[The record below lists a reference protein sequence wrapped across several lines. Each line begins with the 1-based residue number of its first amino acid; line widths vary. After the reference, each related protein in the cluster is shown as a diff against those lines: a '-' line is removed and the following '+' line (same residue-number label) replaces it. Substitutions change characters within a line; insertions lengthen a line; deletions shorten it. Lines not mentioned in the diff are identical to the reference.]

1 MYRSGNVNRRTYG
14 GTCALVALGAIASLF
29 AGAPLT
35 ALSQVPGVVFSQA
48 NGIGGIDGYGGTVSH
63 IAANSRGDVLI
74 GSVNGSLASIEE
86 YPAGSATPVT
96 LVSHMFNNGYGNGN
110 VGVAVDSSGNVYAAD
125 PGDGSIVFIPFVNGT
140 YPSGVAYTTLSNCG
154 NGNFPFA
161 TQGLTTA
168 CKGFQYLPSAFGY
181 YLQFIDVGVDGSGNL
196 YVLSQYTGGSGSTYA
211 NGQNMIVEWSASNG
225 SYTLLAD
232 NLPNQGGAEIAVD
245 AAGDVYYVDAT
256 SRSTIQYMAAGLTS
270 VTAGTTTNNSL
281 PSTFGSGFTQPTGVS
296 IDAGGNVYVTDKVA
310 ISGSSSN
317 RIVEFPNINGTVSGT
332 DQYTLSNEFSTGYS
346 NLGNTSNNEYGPST
360 GVGIDGYGNVYY
372 AGAYPNSLN
381 SAAFGRVA
389 LGTTA
394 TGSTSGAQTLNV
406 SFTAAV
412 TFGSF
417 SISGPFS
424 VSATTCTAST
434 PYALNSVCTVSVTY
448 TPTAPGPQSGILTAY
463 DNSNDVLA
471 TAYLSGVGQASALD
485 VDPGTVAAI
494 GATWTSPSAIA
505 VDVAGNTYVV
515 DSVTGKVYKT
525 AAGATTSTA
534 VASGFSSPSAVAVDG
549 GGNLYVGDSGNDRVV
564 EVPYANGAYGNP
576 VVLGTGLSGASGLA
590 IDDVGNLY
598 VADSGNARVLL
609 LSSSGNRKT
618 GSLVTNVG
626 SGFSKPVAVAVD
638 NAGHLY
644 ISDAGTNDVVQW
656 DLTSSQKSTVLSG
669 LSAAAGVAVDAGGSL
684 YAADSGAGTI
694 TRVPNISGTLDT
706 SLKTTL
712 AIVVAKPDAIA
723 VDEMG
728 NLYAAD
734 SADAAVAE
742 MNRTMGL
749 LKFGSLNVMSSSTT
763 VSAEVS
769 DGGNSALV
777 FNTPNYTITGAGTA
791 SYAIQGASTCASGG
805 TVNPGAV
812 CTVAA
817 IFTPQS
823 SGVKTETLT
832 FSSNAANNQGT
843 LELTG
848 SGAALTVTS
857 VGLGVTSPTGTPVV
871 GQAVTVTATVTPA
884 SGPTGTVTFYVDTV
898 AQTPSV
904 SLSGGMAAITLTG
917 LAGGPHTIAAIYSGD
932 AAYASS
938 NSSLS
943 LTIATAPTV
952 TSNVMLSA
960 SSALAGTSIAMSAT
974 IAPTPSGTPTG
985 TVTFYNGAAVLGS
998 GPVTAAQVNGAAGGQ
1013 ASFTTSTLATGS
1025 YNITASYSGD
1035 SNFSA
1040 SVSAAPVAMQ
1050 IVALPPVLAHVVFSQ
1065 ANGVSGID
1073 NYGGTVS
1080 HIAANSRGDV
1090 FVGVNA
1096 GGTAMIQEFPAG
1108 TTTPVTLV
1116 SGMGQNGSIGVTVD
1130 ASGNVYAA
1138 DPGDE
1143 KIIFI
1148 PFVNGTYPSGATFS
1162 SLTYCGSSGNFP
1174 FASPTQTSAC
1184 TGFQYLPSAYG
1195 YYLQFIDVGLD
1206 GAGNLYTLSKYTG
1219 GSGATYANGQNMIL
1233 EWSASTG
1240 NSTLLADNL
1249 PSQGGAEIAV
1259 DKAGNVY
1266 YVDTTSRATIQY
1278 LAAGSSSVTPGTTT
1292 NNTLPA
1298 TLGSGFTQPTGVS
1311 IDAGGNVYVTDE
1323 VPISGSS
1330 SNRIVLIPNI
1340 GGIVSAPNQYTLSN
1354 QFSTGFSNINNTSNN
1369 EYGPSTGVGIDGYGN
1384 TYYAGAYPNSL
1395 SYAFFGRAAL
1405 GTTALGSTSS
1415 AQVLNVSFTAAVT
1428 FGSFSVS
1435 GPFAQTTTCNPAA
1448 YAKDSVCTVSVTY
1461 TPTAAGPQSGT
1472 LTAYDNSS
1480 NVLGVTYLSG
1490 VGQASALNVDPG
1502 TVSAVGAGWTAPSA
1516 IAVDAE
1522 GNTYVADSVAGKI
1535 YKTAAGGTASTA
1547 VASGLSSPS
1556 AVAVDGAGNL
1566 YVGDS
1571 GNKQIVEV
1579 PYASSAYGTPIV
1591 IQTGLKGASGLT
1603 IDDVGDLYVADSGNA
1618 RVLLLSHASS
1628 QQAQSLVS
1636 AVPGA
1641 FTSPVA
1647 VAVDNLGNLYVSDA
1661 GTNQVSQIVLS
1672 TSKQTKI
1679 LSPTAAA
1686 GVAVDD
1692 GGSLYAADTGSGTV
1706 TRVPN
1711 VAGALNPSLQS
1722 TLVTVVAKPN
1732 AIALDA
1738 SGNLYAADT
1747 VDAVVDE
1754 LNRTT
1759 GLLSLGTVNV
1769 LSSSATISAQVSDGG
1784 TSALTF
1790 NTPYFTAAGPGSA
1803 SYAVQN
1809 SSTCAS
1815 GASVNPGATCTVA
1828 AIFTPQATGL
1838 QTETLTFASNAANSP
1853 SILVLSGS
1861 GAALTPTTL
1870 GLAVT
1875 APTGTP
1881 AFGQSVTVTAT
1892 VSPASGPTGTVTFFV
1907 DGIAQPPSVALAAGK
1922 ASVTLNGLAG
1932 GAHTI
1937 AATYNGNPA
1946 YASSNSSLPLSISTA
1961 ATVTSVVNLSAVP
1974 PLGSNPTSANLG
1986 ASITMSATVTPSVS
2000 GTLTGTV
2007 TFLNGVT
2014 VLESGVAVTQTAGG
2028 PGQASFTTSTLGAG
2042 VYNITA
2048 SYTGDSD
2055 YAASASAT
2063 PASLQI
2069 VAPPAGAT
2077 TAIFT
2082 SAGYVSSV
2090 NSAPGLTSKP
2100 DYQGSAGHLAAN
2112 SRGDVFFDDA
2122 PYSFPDTAFLIEIPA
2137 AGGSQIT
2144 LLTNLGYGASAV
2156 YADAGNNLWAAD
2168 PNSNIIYIPFVN
2180 GGYASGLNA
2189 SSLSA
2194 CTMPVS
2200 TNNVPCKF
2208 YWQLNPSVG
2217 YYVQPSDLALD
2228 GSGNLYVVDKYDGA
2242 TSGSH
2247 NRILEFAAASGN
2259 LTILVDNLPS
2269 SGGAQLA
2276 VDSAGDV
2283 YYADGNGVYY
2293 FTAASMP
2300 TTTGTAAASSVGTG
2314 LSDPTGVALDAGG
2327 NLYIS
2332 DTGNSRILEIPYE
2345 KGARNT
2351 SNQYTLI
2358 DGANISSS
2366 HAQSGVGIDG
2376 YGNIYY
2382 VGNFGNSINYLAVG
2396 NLSLGSATIGTATGA
2411 STLALYFIS
2420 PQTLS
2425 SIAPA
2430 GAPGTPVP
2438 FAIGTNACTGG
2449 KTYVAGASCTVSL
2462 TYTAS
2467 AAGLQTGVIQALGP
2481 SGLVA
2486 QAELSGSGQA
2496 ATLDVDPGAVAAI
2509 GSGWVS
2515 PSTIA
2520 VDAGGNTYVADGGS
2534 IFRTPAGAGTPSAV
2548 ATGFSSPTALVIDG
2562 AGDLYV
2568 GDSGSGRILELT
2580 YANSSYGAP
2589 IVLQT
2594 GLKGASGLAIDAL
2607 GNLYIADSG
2616 NARVLLLSRSGNLQA
2631 QSLVTTVGSGF
2642 TTPVAVAV
2650 DNARN
2655 LYVSDA
2661 GTNSVVQVA
2670 IPTSQQTTILSGL
2683 TAAAGVAVDAGGSLY
2698 AADSGKGTITRVPN
2712 INGVLNKNFETSL
2725 GAVVAKPVAIAL
2737 DNTGNLYAADKAD
2750 AKVAESNRTAGLLNF
2765 GKANVLASS
2774 TAVSA
2779 NASNGGTAAL
2789 AFNTPYE
2796 TASGV
2801 GMASFSLQ
2809 NSTTCAGGATLNP
2822 GAACSVA
2829 AIFTPAAAGV
2839 QSETLAFSSNAM
2851 DSASLTLTGIGT
2863 QLTTSTLAIAVTS
2876 PSGTPA
2882 YGQPVTV
2889 NATLTPA
2896 AGGVG
2901 TPTGTVTFYVDAVPQ
2916 TPVPL
2921 TKNAASI
2928 TLTGLTG
2935 GPHVLSA
2942 SYSGDNNYAS
2952 SASANLHI
2960 AIGTSATITSAVSIT
2975 APWVNPTSANPGQSV
2990 TLSATVALTV
3000 AGTPTGTVTFT
3011 SGSATLGSAQVLPA
3025 QVNGAAGGQATL
3037 TISTLAM
3044 GSYNIVA
3051 TYGGDQNSTAS
3062 TSLSAVPLLISNAT
3076 ITMAASSTDITGGGS
3091 PVTLAFGPVAGFG
3104 QNASE
3109 PGTVSLACSGLPE
3122 YATCSFSPAFVTF
3135 PTGSTTPQT
3144 VALTVVVNQPPP
3156 IAPSAA
3162 GLAAIPNL
3170 PGRPGLQALI
3180 GLCLFVPGVLL
3191 GLARKRAGRGRN
3203 SVWGTTLVLLLM
3215 LGACIAGTSGCGS
3228 TSGTVFTTPAGTSN
3242 FTVIATIT
3250 PSTAAPNPPP
3260 AQTLQFT
3267 LTVN

>member
-1 MYRSGNVNRRTYG
+1 MYRSGNVNRSTFG

-35 ALSQVPGVVFSQA
+35 ALAQAPGLVFSQA
-48 NGIGGIDGYGGTVSH
+48 NGIGGIDSYGGTVSH
-63 IAANSRGDVLI
+63 IAANSRGDVFV
-74 GSVNGSLASIEE
+74 GAVNGSLASIEE
-86 YPAGSATPVT
+86 YPAGSTTSVT

-110 VGVAVDSSGNVYAAD
+110 VGIAVDSAGNVYAAD

-140 YPSGVAYTTLSNCG
+140 YPSGAAYTTLSNCG

-225 SYTLLAD
+225 NYTLLAD
-232 NLPNQGGAEIAVD
+232 NLPQQGGAEIAVD
-245 AAGDVYYVDAT
+245 KAGDVYYVDST
-256 SRSTIQYMAAGLTS
+256 SRSTIQYLASGDTA

-296 IDAGGNVYVTDKVA
+296 IDAGGNVYVTDEIA

-317 RIVEFPNINGTVSGT
+317 RIVEFPNINGTVSGA
-332 DQYTLSNEFSTGYS
+332 DQYTLSNEFSTGNS
-346 NLGNTSNNEYGPST
+346 NLSNTSNNEYGPST

-372 AGAYPNSLN
+372 SGAYPNSLN
-381 SAAFGRVA
+381 SATFGRVT
-389 LGTTA
+389 LGATA
-394 TGSTSGAQTLNV
+394 MGSTSGAQTLNV

-417 SISGPFS
+417 SISGPFA
-424 VSATTCTAST
+424 VSATTCNAST
-434 PYALNSVCTVSVTY
+434 LYALNSVCTVSVTY
-448 TPTAPGPQSGILTAY
+448 TPTAPGPQSGLLTAN

-505 VDVAGNTYVV
+505 VDAAGNTYVA

-525 AAGATTSTA
+525 AAGAATSTA
-534 VASGFSSPSAVAVDG
+534 VASGFSSPSAVVVDG
-549 GGNLYVGDSGNDRVV
+549 GGNLYVGESGNDRVV
-564 EVPYANGAYGNP
+564 EVPYVNNAYGSP

-590 IDDVGNLY
+590 IDDAGNLY

-609 LSSSGNRKT
+609 LSSSGNQRI
-618 GSLVTNVG
+618 GGLVTKVG
-626 SGFSKPVAVAVD
+626 SGFSKPVAVVVD

-656 DLTSSQKSTVLSG
+656 NLTTSQKSTVLSG
-669 LSAAAGVAVDAGGSL
+669 LTTAAGVAVDAGGSL

-694 TRVPNISGTLDT
+694 TRVPNISGTLNT

-712 AIVVAKPDAIA
+712 ATVVAKPDAIA

-749 LKFGSLNVMSSSTT
+749 LNFGSLNVMSSSAT

-823 SGVKTETLT
+823 SGAKTETLT

-857 VGLGVTSPTGTPVV
+857 VGLAVTSPTGTPVV

-884 SGPTGTVTFYVDTV
+884 SGPTGTVTFYVDTI

-917 LAGGPHTIAAIYSGD
+917 LAGGPHIVAAIYSGD
-932 AAYASS
+932 SAYASS

-943 LTIATAPTV
+943 LTIATEPTV
-952 TSNVMLSA
+952 TSNVTLSA
-960 SSALAGTSIAMSAT
+960 SSATIGTSITMSAT
-974 IAPTPSGTPTG
+974 IALTPSGTPTG
-985 TVTFYNGAAVLGS
+985 TVTFYNGATALGS

-1013 ASFTTSTLATGS
+1013 ASFTTPTLAVGK

-1040 SVSAAPVAMQ
+1040 SVSATPVVLQ
-1050 IVALPPVLAHVVFSQ
+1050 IVALPPVLAHAVFSQ
-1065 ANGVSGID
+1065 ANGVSAI
-1073 NYGGTVS
+1073 NSGTVS

-1116 SGMGQNGSIGVTVD
+1116 SGMGQNGSVGVTVD

-1219 GSGATYANGQNMIL
+1219 GSGSTYANGQNMIL
-1233 EWSASTG
+1233 QWSASTG

-1266 YVDTTSRATIQY
+1266 YADTTSRATIQY

-1298 TLGSGFTQPTGVS
+1298 TLGSGFTQPAGVS
-1311 IDAGGNVYVTDE
+1311 IDAGGNIYVTDV

-1340 GGIVSAPNQYTLSN
+1340 NGIVSAPNQYTLSN
-1354 QFSTGFSNINNTSNN
+1354 QFNTGFSSITNTSNN
-1369 EYGPSTGVGIDGYGN
+1369 EYGPSTGVGVDGYGN

-1395 SYAFFGRAAL
+1395 NFAFFERASL

-1415 AQVLNVSFTAAVT
+1415 AQVLNVSFTTAVT

-1448 YAKDSVCTVSVTY
+1448 YTKDSVCTVSVTY
-1461 TPTAAGPQSGT
+1461 TPTATGPQSGT

-1480 NVLGVTYLSG
+1480 NVLGVAYLSG
-1490 VGQASALNVDPG
+1490 VGQASALDVDPG
-1502 TVSAVGAGWTAPSA
+1502 TVSAVGSGWTAPSA
-1516 IAVDAE
+1516 IAVDAA

-1535 YKTAAGGTASTA
+1535 YKTAAGSTTSTA
-1547 VASGLSSPS
+1547 VASGFSSPS

-1591 IQTGLKGASGLT
+1591 IQTGLKGASGLA
-1603 IDDVGDLYVADSGNA
+1603 IDDVGDLYIADSGNS

-1636 AVPGA
+1636 AVPGS

-1679 LSPTAAA
+1679 LGPTAAA

-1711 VAGALNPSLQS
+1711 VAGVLNPSLQS
-1722 TLVTVVAKPN
+1722 TLATVVAKPN

-1738 SGNLYAADT
+1738 SGNLYATDT

-1754 LNRTT
+1754 LNRTM

-1790 NTPYFTAAGPGSA
+1790 NTPYFTAAGPGAA
-1803 SYAVQN
+1803 SFAVQN
-1809 SSTCAS
+1809 SSTCAN

-1828 AIFTPQATGL
+1828 AIFTPQATGP

-1853 SILVLSGS
+1853 STLVLSGI

-1881 AFGQSVTVTAT
+1881 AFGQSVTITAT
-1892 VSPASGPTGTVTFFV
+1892 VGPASGPTGTVTFFV
-1907 DGIAQPPSVALAAGK
+1907 DTVAQTPSVALATGM
-1922 ASVTLNGLAG
+1922 ASITLNSLAG

-1946 YASSNSSLPLSISTA
+1946 YASSNSSLPLTISTA
-1961 ATVTSVVNLSAVP
+1961 ATVTSAVNLSAVP

-1986 ASITMSATVTPSVS
+1986 ASITMSATVTPSAS

-2048 SYTGDSD
+2048 SYTGDPD

-2063 PASLQI
+2063 PVSLQI

-2077 TAIFT
+2077 AAVFT

-2100 DYQGSAGHLAAN
+2100 DYQGSAGHLGAN

-2122 PYSFPDTAFLIEIPA
+2122 PYSFPSTAFLVEIPA

-2180 GGYASGLNA
+2180 GAYASGSNA
-2189 SSLSA
+2189 SSLNT

-2228 GSGNLYVVDKYDGA
+2228 GSGNLYVVDKYDGT

-2300 TTTGTAAASSVGTG
+2300 TTTGTTAASSVGTG
-2314 LSDPTGVALDAGG
+2314 LSGPTGVALDAGG

-2332 DTGNSRILEIPYE
+2332 DTGNSRIIEIPYE

-2351 SNQYTLI
+2351 SNQYTLT

-2382 VGNFGNSINYLAVG
+2382 VGNFGNSINRLTVG
-2396 NLSLGSATIGTATGA
+2396 NLSLGSTTIGTATGV

-2425 SIAPA
+2425 SIALA
-2430 GAPGTPVP
+2430 GAPGASVP

-2496 ATLDVDPGAVAAI
+2496 ATLDVDPGTVAAI

-2515 PSTIA
+2515 PSAIA

-2534 IFRTPAGAGTPSAV
+2534 IFKTPAGAGTPSAV

-2568 GDSGSGRILELT
+2568 GDSGSGRILELA

-2589 IVLQT
+2589 IILQT

-2631 QSLVTTVGSGF
+2631 QNLVTTVGSGF

-2650 DNARN
+2650 DNAGN

-2661 GTNSVVQVA
+2661 GTNSVVQIA

-2683 TAAAGVAVDAGGSLY
+2683 KAAAGVAVDAGGSLY
-2698 AADSGKGTITRVPN
+2698 AADSGNGTITRVPN

-2725 GAVVAKPVAIAL
+2725 GTVVAKPVAIAL
-2737 DNTGNLYAADKAD
+2737 DGTGNLYAADQTD
-2750 AKVAESNRTAGLLNF
+2750 ASVAESNRTAGLLNF

-2796 TASGV
+2796 TASGA
-2801 GMASFSLQ
+2801 GIASFSLQ

-2822 GAACSVA
+2822 GAACNVA
-2829 AIFTPAAAGV
+2829 AIFTPAAVGV
-2839 QSETLAFSSNAM
+2839 QSETLAFSSNALN
-2851 DSASLTLTGIGT
+2851 SASLTLTGIGT
-2863 QLTTSTLAIAVTS
+2863 QLTTSTLVIAVTS

-2889 NATLTPA
+2889 SATLTPA

-2901 TPTGTVTFYVDAVPQ
+2901 TPTGTITFYVDAVPQ

-2928 TLTGLTG
+2928 TLTALTG

-2942 SYSGDNNYAS
+2942 SYSGDNNDAS

-2960 AIGTSATITSAVSIT
+2960 AIGTSATVTSAVSIT
-2975 APWVNPTSANPGQSV
+2975 APWFNPTSANPGQSV

-3000 AGTPTGTVTFT
+3000 TGTPTGTVTFT
-3011 SGSATLGSAQVLPA
+3011 SGGATLGSAQVLPA
-3025 QVNGAAGGQATL
+3025 TVNGVPGGQATL
-3037 TISTLAM
+3037 TISTLAV

-3051 TYGGDQNSTAS
+3051 TYGGDQNFTAS

-3076 ITMAASSTDITGGGS
+3076 VTMAASSTDITGGGP
-3091 PVTLAFGPVAGFG
+3091 PVTLTFGPVAGFG

-3109 PGTVSLACSGLPE
+3109 PGTVSLACSGLPK
-3122 YATCSFSPAFVTF
+3122 YATCSFSPAFVIF
-3135 PTGSTTPQT
+3135 PKGSTTPQT
-3144 VALTVVVNQPPP
+3144 VALTVVINQPPP
-3156 IAPSAA
+3156 IAPSTA
-3162 GLAAIPNL
+3162 GLGAIPHL
-3170 PGRPGLQALI
+3170 PGRPGLQAFI
-3180 GLCLFVPGVLL
+3180 GLCLFVPGILL
-3191 GLARKRAGRGRN
+3191 GLARKRVWRSRN
-3203 SVWGTTLVLLLM
+3203 SVWRTTLVLLLM
-3215 LGACIAGTSGCGS
+3215 LGACIAGTSGCNS
-3228 TSGTVFTTPAGTSN
+3228 TSGTVFTTPAGTSH
-3242 FTVIATIT
+3242 FTVTATIT

>member
-1 MYRSGNVNRRTYG
+1 
-14 GTCALVALGAIASLF
+14 VALGAIASLF
-29 AGAPLT
+29 AGAPPT
-35 ALSQVPGVVFSQA
+35 ALAQVPGVVFSQA
-48 NGIGGIDGYGGTVSH
+48 NGIGGIDGYGSTVSH
-63 IAANSRGDVLI
+63 IASNSRGDVFV
-74 GSVNGSLASIEE
+74 GAVNGGSASVEE
-86 YPAGSATPVT
+86 YPAGTTTAVT
-96 LVSHMFNNGYGNGN
+96 LVSGMSSNGN
-110 VGVAVDSSGNVYAAD
+110 VGIAVDVAGNVYAAD
-125 PGDGSIVFIPFVNGT
+125 PGDAQIIFIPFVNGT
-140 YPSGVAYTTLSNCG
+140 YPTGATHSSLSYCG
-154 NGNFPFA
+154 SGNFPFA
-161 TQGLTTA
+161 SQNLTAT
-168 CKGFQYLPSAFGY
+168 CNGFHYLPSAYGY
-181 YLQFIDVGVDGSGNL
+181 YLQFIDLAFDGSGNL
-196 YVLSQYTGGSGSTYA
+196 YTLSKYTGGTTSQTGFA
-211 NGQNMIVEWSASNG
+211 NGQNMIIEWSASNG
-225 SYTLLAD
+225 NSTLLAD

-245 AAGDVYYVDAT
+245 AAGDVYYADST
-256 SRSTIQYMAAGLTS
+256 SRSSLQYMAAGATS
-270 VTAGTTTNNSL
+270 VTSGTTTNNSL
-281 PSTFGSGFTQPTGVS
+281 PSTFGSGFTQPAGVS
-296 IDAGGNVYVTDKVA
+296 IDAGGNVYVTDQVA

-317 RIVEFPNINGTVSGT
+317 RIVEFPNIAGTVSGA
-332 DQYTLSNEFSTGYS
+332 DQYTLSNEFSTGNS
-346 NLGNTSNNEYGPST
+346 NLTNTSNNEYGPST
-360 GVGIDGYGNVYY
+360 GVGIDGYGNIYY

-381 SAAFGRVA
+381 SATFGRTA

-406 SFTAAV
+406 SFTAAA

-417 SISGPFS
+417 GISGPFS
-424 VSATTCTAST
+424 VSAATCAAST
-434 PYALNSVCTVSVTY
+434 LYAVNSVCTVSVTY

-471 TAYLSGVGQASALD
+471 KAYLSGVGQASALD

-505 VDVAGNTYVV
+505 VDAAGNTYVA

-534 VASGFSSPSAVAVDG
+534 VASGFSSPSAVVVDG

-564 EVPYANGAYGNP
+564 EVPYANSAYGTP
-576 VVLGTGLSGASGLA
+576 VAIATGLSGASGLA
-590 IDDVGNLY
+590 IDDAGNLY

-609 LSSSGNRKT
+609 LSSSGNQKT
-618 GSLVTNVG
+618 GSLVTTVG

-644 ISDAGTNDVVQW
+644 VSDAGTNDVVQW
-656 DLTSSQKSTVLSG
+656 NLTTGQKSTVLSG
-669 LSAAAGVAVDAGGSL
+669 LTTAAGVAVDAGGSL

-694 TRVPNISGTLDT
+694 TRVPNISGTLNA

-712 AIVVAKPDAIA
+712 AAVVAKPDAIA

-749 LKFGSLNVMSSSTT
+749 LNFGSLNVMSSSAT

-777 FNTPNYTITGAGTA
+777 FNTPDYTVTGAGTA
-791 SYAIQGASTCASGG
+791 SYAIQGSSTCASGG
-805 TVNPGAV
+805 TVNPGAA

-823 SGVKTETLT
+823 SGAKTETLT
-832 FSSNAANNQGT
+832 FSSNAANSQGT

-848 SGAALTVTS
+848 SGAALTPTTL
-857 VGLGVTSPTGTPVV
+857 GLAVTSPTGTPVY
-871 GQAVTVTATVTPA
+871 GQAVTVTATVNPA

-904 SLSGGMAAITLTG
+904 SLSGGKAAITLTG
-917 LAGGPHTIAAIYSGD
+917 LAGGSHTISATYNGD
-932 AAYASS
+932 STYASS
-938 NSSLS
+938 NSSLPLS
-943 LTIATAPTV
+943 INAAPTT
-952 TSNVMLSA
+952 TSVVSIT
-960 SSALAGTSIAMSAT
+960 SSAPLGSNPISAT
-974 IAPTPSGTPTG
+974 VGASITFNATVTPSVTGTLSG
-985 TVTFYNGAAVLGS
+985 TVTFSNGAT
-998 GPVTAAQVNGAAGGQ
+998 P
-1013 ASFTTSTLATGS
+1013 LATGVVVTQS
-1025 YNITASYSGD
+1025 GGGAGLATFSTAALTAGTYSVTATYTGD
-1035 SNFSA
+1035 SDNATSTSA
-1040 SVSAAPVAMQ
+1040 SAVTLQINPPAPYAG
-1050 IVALPPVLAHVVFSQ
+1050 PGVVFSQ
-1065 ANGVSGID
+1065 ANGLSSVDG
-1073 NYGGTVS
+1073 YGSTVA

-1090 FVGVNA
+1090 FIGANGSGVS
-1096 GGTAMIQEFPAG
+1096 IEEYPAG
-1108 TTTPVTLV
+1108 SSTAVTLV
-1116 SGMGQNGSIGVTVD
+1116 SGLSSNGAVGIAVD
-1130 ASGNVYAA
+1130 AAGNVYAA
-1138 DPGDE
+1138 DPGDQ

-1174 FASPTQTSAC
+1174 FASPTQTTTCS
-1184 TGFQYLPSAYG
+1184 GFQYLPSAFG
-1195 YYLQFIDVGLD
+1195 YYLQFIDVALD
-1206 GAGNLYTLSKYTG
+1206 GQGNLYTLSKYTG
-1219 GSGATYANGQNMIL
+1219 GSTSSTGYANGQNMII
-1233 EWSASTG
+1233 EWPVSG
-1240 NSTLLADNL
+1240 NYTLLADNL

-1259 DKAGNVY
+1259 DKAGDVY
-1266 YVDTTSRATIQY
+1266 YADSTSRSNIQY
-1278 LAAGSSSVTPGTTT
+1278 LAAGQTAVTGGTAT
-1292 NNTLPA
+1292 NNSLPV
-1298 TLGSGFTQPTGVS
+1298 TLGSGFSQPTGVS
-1311 IDAGGNVYVTDE
+1311 IDSGGNVYVTDQGNKSLVE
-1323 VPISGSS
+1323 FPDINGFIS
-1330 SNRIVLIPNI
+1330 
-1340 GGIVSAPNQYTLSN
+1340 ATNQYTLSN
-1354 QFSTGFSNINNTSNN
+1354 ALSTYQTS
-1369 EYGPSTGVGIDGYGN
+1369 GPQNGVAVDGYGRV
-1384 TYYAGAYPNSL
+1384 TFAGNYPNSL
-1395 SYAFFGRAAL
+1395 NYAIFGRTSFGAQAFN
-1405 GTTALGSTSS
+1405 TTSS
-1415 AQVLNVSFTAAVT
+1415 AQTLNMSFAAPAT
-1428 FGSFSVS
+1428 FGSFSII
-1435 GPFAQTTTCNPAA
+1435 GPFAQTNTCSGA
-1448 YAKDSVCTVSVTY
+1448 YTANQVCTVSVTY
-1461 TPTAAGPQSGT
+1461 TPTAAGPQSGI
-1472 LTAYDNSS
+1472 LTALDNHN
-1480 NVLGVTYLSG
+1480 NVLGIAYLSG
-1490 VGQASALNVDPG
+1490 AGQASALNVDPG
-1502 TVSAVGAGWTAPSA
+1502 TVSAVGSGWTAPSA
-1516 IAVDAE
+1516 IAVDAA

-1535 YKTAAGGTASTA
+1535 YKTAAGGTTSTA
-1547 VASGLSSPS
+1547 VASGFSSPS
-1556 AVAVDGAGNL
+1556 AVAIDGAGNL

-1579 PYASSAYGTPIV
+1579 PYASSAYGTPIM
-1591 IQTGLKGASGLT
+1591 IQTGLKGVSGLA
-1603 IDDVGDLYVADSGNA
+1603 IDDVGDLYIADSGNA

-1636 AVPGA
+1636 AVPGS

-1686 GVAVDD
+1686 GIAVDD
-1692 GGSLYAADTGSGTV
+1692 GGSLYAADTVSGTV

-1711 VAGALNPSLQS
+1711 IAGALNPSLQS
-1722 TLVTVVAKPN
+1722 TLATVVAKPN

-1738 SGNLYAADT
+1738 WGNLYAADT
-1747 VDAVVDE
+1747 VDATVDE
-1754 LNRTT
+1754 LNRTA

-1790 NTPYFTAAGPGSA
+1790 SAPYYTAAGPGSA
-1803 SYAVQN
+1803 SFAVQN
-1809 SSTCAS
+1809 SSTCAN

-1853 SILVLSGS
+1853 STLVLSGK

-1875 APTGTP
+1875 APAGTP

-1907 DGIAQPPSVALAAGK
+1907 DTVAQTPSVALASGT
-1922 ASVTLNGLAG
+1922 ASITLNGLAG
-1932 GAHTI
+1932 GSHTI

-1961 ATVTSVVNLSAVP
+1961 ATVTSGVSLSAVP

-1986 ASITMSATVTPSVS
+1986 APITMSATVTPSVS

-2014 VLESGVAVTQTAGG
+2014 VLQSGVAVTQTVGG
-2028 PGQASFTTSTLGAG
+2028 PGQASFTTSALGAG

-2048 SYTGDSD
+2048 SYTGDPD
-2055 YAASASAT
+2055 YAASVSAT
-2063 PASLQI
+2063 PVSLQI

-2077 TAIFT
+2077 TAVFT
-2082 SAGYVSSV
+2082 SAGYVTSV
-2090 NSAPGLTSKP
+2090 NSSPGLTSKP

-2122 PYSFPDTAFLIEIPA
+2122 PYSFPSTAFLVEIPA

-2144 LLTNLGYGASAV
+2144 LLSNLGYGASAV
-2156 YADAGNNLWAAD
+2156 YADAGNNLWVAD
-2168 PNSNIIYIPFVN
+2168 PSSNIIYIPFVN
-2180 GGYASGLNA
+2180 GAYASGSNP
-2189 SSLSA
+2189 SSLNT
-2194 CTMPVS
+2194 CTMPVP

-2283 YYADGNGVYY
+2283 YYADGSGVYY

-2300 TTTGTAAASSVGTG
+2300 TTTGTTAASSVGTG

-2345 KGARNT
+2345 KGARTT
-2351 SNQYTLI
+2351 SNQYTLT
-2358 DGANISSS
+2358 DGSNISSN

-2376 YGNIYY
+2376 YGNVYY
-2382 VGNFGNSINYLAVG
+2382 VGNFGNSINRLTVG
-2396 NLSLGSATIGTATGA
+2396 SLSLGSTTIGTATGV

-2425 SIAPA
+2425 SVAVA
-2430 GAPGTPVP
+2430 GAPGTSVP
-2438 FAIGTNACTGG
+2438 FAIGTNACTSG

-2486 QAELSGSGQA
+2486 QAGLSGSGQA

-2515 PSTIA
+2515 PSAIA

-2534 IFRTPAGAGTPSAV
+2534 IFKTPAGAGTPAAV

-2568 GDSGSGRILELT
+2568 GDSGNGRILELP

-2589 IVLQT
+2589 VVLQT
-2594 GLKGASGLAIDAL
+2594 GLKGASGLAIDAI

-2616 NARVLLLSRSGNLQA
+2616 NARVLLLSRSGNMQA

-2670 IPTSQQTTILSGL
+2670 IPTSQQNTILSGL

-2698 AADSGKGTITRVPN
+2698 AADSGSGTITRVPN

-2725 GAVVAKPVAIAL
+2725 GTVVAKPVAIAL
-2737 DNTGNLYAADKAD
+2737 DSTGNLYAADKAD
-2750 AKVAESNRTAGLLNF
+2750 ASVAESNRAAGLLNF
-2765 GKANVLASS
+2765 GKANVMASS

-2796 TASGV
+2796 TASGA
-2801 GMASFSLQ
+2801 GMASFTLQ
-2809 NSTTCAGGATLNP
+2809 SSTTCAGGATLNP

-2839 QSETLAFSSNAM
+2839 QSETLAFSSNAL

-2876 PSGTPA
+2876 PTGTPA
-2882 YGQPVTV
+2882 FGQPVTV
-2889 NATLTPA
+2889 SATLTPA

-2901 TPTGTVTFYVDAVPQ
+2901 TPTGTVTFFVDAVPQ

-2952 SASANLHI
+2952 SASTNLPI
-2960 AIGTSATITSAVSIT
+2960 SIGTSATVTSAVSMT
-2975 APWVNPTSANPGQSV
+2975 APWANPTSANPGQSV

-3011 SGSATLGSAQVLPA
+3011 SGGATLGSAPVLP
-3025 QVNGAAGGQATL
+3025 VKINGAAGGQATV
-3037 TISTLAM
+3037 TISTLAL
-3044 GSYNIVA
+3044 GSYNVVA
-3051 TYGGDQNSTAS
+3051 TYSGDQNFTAS
-3062 TSLSAVPLLISNAT
+3062 TSLSTVPLLISNAT
-3076 ITMAASSTDITGGGS
+3076 VTMTASSANITGGGA
-3091 PVTLAFGPVAGFG
+3091 PVILTFGPVAGFG

-3109 PGTVSLACSGLPE
+3109 PGTVSLACSGLPK

-3144 VALTVVVNQPPP
+3144 VALTVVINQPPP

-3162 GLAAIPNL
+3162 GLGSIPHL
-3170 PGRPGLQALI
+3170 PGHPGLRALI

-3191 GLARKRAGRGRN
+3191 GFARKRARRGGN
-3203 SVWGTTLVLLLM
+3203 SVWGTALVLLLM

-3228 TSGTVFTTPAGTSN
+3228 TSGTIFTTPAGTSQ
-3242 FTVIATIT
+3242 FTVTATIT
-3250 PSTAAPNPPP
+3250 PTTAAPNPPP